1 MKIISETSSLFTVEE
16 GREKGIEIIPLC
28 VTINGKTYREI
39 TEIQSDEFMK
49 LIEQGDFPSSSQP
62 PIGEIE
68 EVYLSCKEEGCI
80 HICMADGLSGT
91 YQSCLSAKGMIEDNE
106 KITVVNSKTLCGPHR
121 AIVNL
126 AAKMNQEGRTKEEIL
141 NKIKRMADSSISFLI
156 PNDFDYLKRGGRI
169 SAIAAKMGGL
179 LHLIPVII
187 LSQDGRTLEKFA
199 VKRTFIQAIT
209 QIGNHFSKAYD
220 RFDNIEISISH
231 AGSLQLAKT
240 AADKIKE
247 ILPQVQI
254 RFYELT
260 PSFITQ
266 GGPGCI
272 AIQSVQLSD

>member
-16 GREKGIEIIPLC
+16 GKKKGIEIIPLC
-28 VTINGKTYREI
+28 VTIQGRTYREI
-39 TEIQSDEFMK
+39 TEIQSEEFME
-49 LIEQGDFPSSSQP
+49 LIKQGDFPSSSQP

-68 EVYLSCKEEGCI
+68 EVYLSCKDEGCI

-91 YQSCLSAKGMIEDNE
+91 YQSCLSAKGMIEDHTN
-106 KITVVNSKTLCGPHR
+106 ITVVNSKTLCGPHH
-121 AIVNL
+121 AIVEV
-126 AAKMNQEGRTKEEIL
+126 AAKMNREGKSKEEIL
-141 NKIKRMADSSISFLI
+141 TIINKMADSSISFLL
-156 PNDFDYLKRGGRI
+156 PSDFDYLKRGGRI

-187 LSQDGRTLEKFA
+187 LSEDGKTLEKFA
-199 VKRTFIQAIT
+199 VKRTFMQAVT
-209 QIGNHFSKAYD
+209 QIGNHLSKTYD
-220 RFDNIEISISH
+220 RLDHLEISISH
-231 AGSLQLAKT
+231 ANALQLAKN

-247 ILPQVQI
+247 ILPEVQI

-272 AIQSVQLSD
+272 AIQAVEFFD